1 MSSRSL
7 KGGPAVDK
15 TINIG
20 PWPVPAGSQSP
31 ASGSQP
37 PATLFYH
44 DTGNGPAVI
53 LIHGFAEDGATWD
66 NMAGPLS
73 ACCRLI
79 IPDLPGSGR
88 SSALPT
94 TGPST
99 AASPNAGIDRS
110 LERPLLERP
119 LSIEDL
125 AAAVKALL
133 DHLDIEKCIMI
144 GHSMG
149 GYITLAFAEKY
160 PDRLTAFGLF
170 HSTAY
175 PDSEEK
181 KAIRRKSIDF
191 IRKNGADLFIRQSTP
206 GLFGQ
211 YTQQHRPELIDA
223 MIDRY
228 IGFSPDSLIG
238 YYQAMITRPDRTAV
252 LREFYG
258 PVLFIIGEE
267 DTIVPLQS
275 ALEQSHLPAV
285 SHIHLVKNT
294 GHEGMHEAPD
304 APATDILQD
313 FINFVQQA

>member
-1 MSSRSL
+1 
-7 KGGPAVDK
+7 VDK

-20 PWPVPAGSQSP
+20 PWPFPPGSQSP

-37 PATLFYH
+37 ATLFYR

-88 SSALPT
+88 SSALLT
-94 TGPST
+94 TGP
-99 AASPNAGIDRS
+99 AA
-110 LERPLLERP
+110 PLF
-119 LSIEDL
+119 IEDL
-125 AAAVKALL
+125 AAAVRALL

-149 GYITLAFAEKY
+149 GYIALAFAEKY
-160 PDRLTAFGLF
+160 PDRLTALGLF

-181 KAIRRKSIDF
+181 KAIRHKSIEF

-228 IGFSPDSLIG
+228 TGFSPDSLIG
-238 YYQAMITRPDRTAV
+238 YYQAMITRPDRTAI
-252 LREFYG
+252 LREFHG

-267 DTIVPLQS
+267 DTIIPLQS

-294 GHEGMHEAPD
+294 GHEGMHEAPG
-304 APATDILQD
+304 PCNDILHD

>member
-1 MSSRSL
+1 
-7 KGGPAVDK
+7 VDK

-20 PWPVPAGSQSP
+20 PGPLAVGSQSA
-31 ASGSQP
+31 AS
-37 PATLFYH
+37 LFYRE
-44 DTGNGPAVI
+44 TGSGPAVV
-53 LIHGFAEDGATWD
+53 LLHGFAEDGATWD
-66 NMAGPLS
+66 NLAVPLS
-73 ACCRLI
+73 AHCRLI

-94 TGPST
+94 PGTTAPSFT
-99 AASPNAGIDRS
+99 
-110 LERPLLERP
+110 
-119 LSIEDL
+119 IEDL
-125 AAAVKALL
+125 AVAVKALL
-133 DHLDIEKCIMI
+133 DHLDIQKCIMI

-149 GYITLAFAEKY
+149 GYIALAFAEKY
-160 PDRLTAFGLF
+160 PNRLAALGLF

-181 KAIRRKSIDF
+181 KAIRRKSIEF

-211 YTQQHRPELIDA
+211 YTHQHHPQLIDA

-228 IGFSPDSLIG
+228 IGFSPDTLIAS
-238 YYQAMITRPDRTAV
+238 YQAMITRPDRTAV
-252 LREFYG
+252 LRDFHG

-267 DTIVPLQS
+267 DTIIPLQS
-275 ALEQSHLPAV
+275 SLEQSHLPAV

-294 GHEGMHEAPD
+294 GHEGMHEAPG
-304 APATDILQD
+304 PCNDILHD